1 MGPSVNF
8 PSLIA
13 DILFVLI
20 AVIFIAVGVKRGFI
34 KSLIQSAKFL
44 LALLIAYFVGPMA
57 GQFIKDR
64 IVFQPVYN
72 WLTDKGVG
80 AVENLPD
87 FLRPDAATVGEG
99 VLPFAE
105 FVSTAIS
112 NLVAYVVVFVLALV
126 LLTVV
131 AWLLTKIT
139 DKIAFL
145 GTANR
150 ILGGLFGTV
159 MGLIVLTIIACIIKF
174 LDTKDV
180 IYSQT
185 VIVEFLGNILA

>member
-80 AVENLPD
+80 AVEKLPD

-105 FVSTAIS
+105 SVATIIS
-112 NLVAYVVVFVLALV
+112 NLVGYVVVFVVSLI
-126 LLTVV
+126 LLTIVG
-131 AWLLTKIT
+131 WLLTKIA
-139 DKIAFL
+139 DKIALL

>member
-20 AVIFIAVGVKRGFI
+20 AVIFIAVGAKRGFI

-44 LALLIAYFVGPMA
+44 LAFIITYFVGPIVS
-57 GQFIKDR
+57 QFVNERFISSWVNK
-64 IVFQPVYN
+64 V
-72 WLTDKGVG
+72 GV
-80 AVENLPD
+80 ATAEKIIPAA
-87 FLRPDAATVGEG
+87 FRPDPEAIGEG
-99 VLPFAE
+99 VLPYTQ
-105 FVSTAIS
+105 VIS
-112 NLVAYVVVFVLALV
+112 NLISNIIAYVVVFVLALV

-139 DKIAFL
+139 DKIALL

-159 MGLIVLTIIACIIKF
+159 MGLVVLTIIACIIKF

>member
-80 AVENLPD
+80 AVEKLPD

-105 FVSTAIS
+105 SVATIIS
-112 NLVAYVVVFVLALV
+112 NLVGYVVVFVVSLI
-126 LLTVV
+126 LLTIVG
-131 AWLLTKIT
+131 WLLTKIA
-139 DKIAFL
+139 DKIALL

-174 LDTKDV
+174 LDAKDV